1 MIQQLVMFAAAHFLA
16 LLSPGPDFFLVARTS
31 MSAGWRVA
39 TGVCLGIALA
49 NGVFIVAAF
58 AGVSVL
64 QPGNA
69 VFMLLQVCGCLYLL
83 YLGALFIR
91 HAGHSPLKA
100 MAGGVSRSEPA
111 GGLWWRGAGMGFLSG
126 ILNPKNALFYVS
138 LATVVSASLSSP
150 VAKTGLGLWMFSV
163 VLLWDILIAAAIG
176 TTGALRRFSKALPWL
191 ERVSGG
197 VLVLLAV
204 VVLASIALG
213 LTSRIQ
219 PP

>member
-1 MIQQLVMFAAAHFLA
+1 MIQQFLILAAAHFLA

-39 TGVCLGIALA
+39 TGVCVGIALA

-64 QPGNA
+64 QSGNA
-69 VFMLLQVCGCLYLL
+69 IFTLLQLCGSMYLL
-83 YLGALFIR
+83 YMGVLFIR
-91 HAGHSPLKA
+91 QAGHSPLNHV
-100 MAGGVSRSEPA
+100 AGRTSRPSSV
-111 GGLWWRGAGMGFLSG
+111 GHLWWCGAGMGFVSG

-150 VAKTGLGLWMFSV
+150 GVKMGYGLWMFSV
-163 VLLWDILIAAAIG
+163 VLLWDILIAVVIG
-176 TTGALRRFSKALPWL
+176 NTRALSQFSTVLPWL

-197 VLVLLAV
+197 VLILLAV
-204 VVLASIALG
+204 GVLASMVC
-213 LTSRIQ
+213 
-219 PP
+219 